1 MKPRTRQQAPFANPV
16 LIGAV
21 TVLVALVAVFLAY
34 NANNGLPFVPTRL
47 LRIQFSNGSALGP
60 GDQVTSTGGFRIG
73 VVSSTRAVRCPSG
86 LPCAEANVKLDR
98 SFGPVPINSTA
109 ALTPR
114 NLFGTKYVDLERGT
128 STQTIPDGGV
138 LPQSQTNIPVQ
149 FDDINRLFDART
161 RPAVQQDL
169 VGFGDTFT
177 ARGSSL
183 NDTIASLPD
192 LFAHLTP
199 VARYLSDPNTQLT
212 RLFSSLNGFFGTIS
226 PVAQVNLALFRDQ
239 ATTFQAI
246 ASDPTALQETIRQ
259 SPPTLDVGT
268 NSLAAQQPFL
278 VDLKTFSDNLNPA
291 TLALK
296 QALPNVNPA
305 LEAGIQVLP
314 RTPGINQKLQNVLKA
329 LQALA
334 QAPGTNMAVNGL
346 TQTVSTLQPMLRYL
360 GPYVTVC
367 NSWNYL
373 WAELSD
379 IVSEQ
384 TSFGM
389 SQRALLNSSNHQ
401 ANNVGSQGAT
411 APANGYL
418 GFQNGDQ
425 ASPASDAEYSHG
437 PAYAPAINSN
447 GTADCE
453 IGQRGYQLKQN
464 VNDPKNRPLVS
475 DAYTPGSQ
483 GTTWAGRPRVPAGET
498 FSRTAQGGPQLLPFP
513 GNSG

>member
-1 MKPRTRQQAPFANPV
+1 RQ
-16 LIGAV
+16 
-21 TVLVALVAVFLAY
+21 T
-34 NANNGLPFVPTRL
+34 T
-47 LRIQFSNGSALGP
+47 
-60 GDQVTSTGGFRIG
+60 
-73 VVSSTRAVRCPSG
+73 
-86 LPCAEANVKLDR
+86 
-98 SFGPVPINSTA
+98 
-109 ALTPR
+109 
-114 NLFGTKYVDLERGT
+114 
-128 STQTIPDGGV
+128 
-138 LPQSQTNIPVQ
+138 IPVQ
-149 FDDINRLFDART
+149 FDDIYKMFDAKT

-169 VGFGDTFT
+169 VGFGDTLT

-183 NDTIASLPD
+183 NDTFAALPD
-192 LFAHLTP
+192 LLGHLTP

-268 NSLAAQQPFL
+268 DSLAAQQPFL

-314 RTPGINQKLQNVLKA
+314 RTPAINQKLQNVLKA
-329 LQALA
+329 LQSLA

-360 GPYVTVC
+360 GPYITVC
-367 NSWNYL
+367 NSWNYV
-373 WAELSD
+373 WSELGD
-379 IVSEQ
+379 VVSEQ

-389 SQRALLNSSNHQ
+389 SQRALLNSTNHQ
-401 ANNVGSQGAT
+401 TNNEGNQGST
-411 APANGYL
+411 APANGYMS
-418 GFQNGDQ
+418 GDPP
-425 ASPASDAEYSHG
+425 PASDAEYSHG